1 MIRAGP
7 IAEALDSIRLRNP
20 SPALPRLGNR
30 PDLHRVTARRVL
42 VDDADGFSDVVFDAT
57 RRERTFTTTTTT
69 G

>member
-1 MIRAGP
+1 MVGAMQRATDLM
-7 IAEALDSIRLRNP
+7 ERL
-20 SPALPRLGNR
+20 
-30 PDLHRVTARRVL
+30 L